1 VAPLPARIPQIPV
14 GILSLGS
21 GRNINLALATI
32 SDLDAQVP
40 VREGEYGSRVAAI
53 EPGGIEFIPERERH
67 GGPLQLLW
75 TWMSPNMEFATVY
88 VGVIPMAVF
97 GGGFWPTVMGVTLG
111 SLMGAIMQ
119 AVLSTMGPRFGVPQ
133 MVESRAAFGYVGN
146 FLPAG
151 LSWITASFG
160 WFIVNSVSGA
170 FALVILSAI
179 LNNHR
184 ATLSFTVAFT
194 VIVIVQVL
202 VAFIGHNMIHQFE
215 RVIFPYLGLV
225 FALATLIVLVQAH
238 PGVAFNPNAPLPSG
252 GPSAAFI
259 LAVFIAFGYAIGW
272 NPFASDYS
280 RYLPTKTEPVK
291 VALAAGLGIFISCA
305 VLEIAGAAIATFSPA
320 GSNPTEQFTNP
331 LPFII
336 QVLVLLGIALGAVAS
351 NVLNIYSGAMA
362 FLTLGIKLGVEKRR
376 AISAFV
382 FGAIGLV
389 IGLLYQANVGTSS
402 KYESFLL
409 LVTYWITPWLAV
421 VITDFVLHRGN
432 YPKPVFYDTGW
443 ANWKGFVAMLAGII
457 ATTPFWDQPPTFFTL
472 PSWFGSVPTNNPQ
485 LGDLS
490 FFAGAIVA
498 AVVYLVLYLIGRPAS
513 TTSQARS

>member
-1 VAPLPARIPQIPV
+1 VAT
-14 GILSLGS
+14 
-21 GRNINLALATI
+21 N
-32 SDLDAQVP
+32 SDLDAHVP

-53 EPGGIEFIPERERH
+53 EPGGIEYIPERERH
-67 GGPLQLLW
+67 GGPLQLFW

-97 GGGFWPTVMGVTLG
+97 GGGFWPTVLGVTVG
-111 SLMGAIMQ
+111 SLMGAITH
-119 AVLSTMGPRFGVPQ
+119 ALLSTMGPRFGVPQ
-133 MVESRAAFGYVGN
+133 MVQSRAAFGYVGN

-179 LNNHR
+179 LNNHH
-184 ATLSFTVAFT
+184 AALSFPVAFT
-194 VIVIVQVL
+194 IIVIVQVL
-202 VAFIGHNMIHQFE
+202 VAFIGHNLIHQFE
-215 RVIFPYLGLV
+215 RVIFPYLGVV
-225 FALATLIVLVQAH
+225 FALATVIVLVQAH
-238 PGVAFNPNAPLPSG
+238 PGVAFNPNAPVPLG

-280 RYLPTKTEPVK
+280 RYLSTKSDPMK
-291 VALAAGLGIFISCA
+291 VALAAGLGIFISCS

-320 GSNPTEQFTNP
+320 ASNPTEQFTNP
-331 LPFII
+331 LPFILQI
-336 QVLVLLGIALGAVAS
+336 LVLLGIALGAVAS

-421 VITDFVLHRGN
+421 VITDFVLHRGR
-432 YPKPVFYDTGW
+432 YREPVFYDAAWRNG
-443 ANWKGFVAMLAGII
+443 KGVIAMLAGII
-457 ATTPFWDQPPTFFTL
+457 ATVPFWNQPAP
-472 PSWFGSVPTNNPQ
+472 VPLGWVPANYPQ

-490 FFAGAIVA
+490 FFAGGIVA
-498 AVVYLVLYLIGRPAS
+498 TVVYLALWRLGQPSAGTSPA
-513 TTSQARS
+513 RK